1 MAGRSWTRVAA
12 ACSVVL
18 TLVSCTGDASEQAS
32 PTVAPS
38 PAASASDAPTPS
50 SEPTTVLASGEPLPE
65 GCDARRPTAKQTVTF
80 VADGRAWA
88 MDPDG
93 DRVVCLFEVDDAAPF
108 AWGPQGDRVAIGG
121 LAIHGFDRDAPEL
134 PSVDAEVGAFD
145 WGHPLGLAVVYADG
159 SAKTPEKRFMDD
171 GHVERLP
178 EMPRGTYLDV
188 AYHPSGLALGVAIE
202 QKGEQSIWLTT
213 NEGEDPERLVFSE
226 GGTLFPAIAFTPD
239 GSSLVW
245 IAKHLNTYQVHRMDL
260 TDRTGFDDGWRG
272 EIGEDAT
279 NLHVGPDGNLMALD
293 VGTSCADRRATAVLS
308 PTVARPALPDETR
321 PTTILGWLDRTTVL
335 VATGGCDELV
345 DLSVVDVVDGS
356 VAVLIERV
364 EIGASRAPAPPAPD
378 EVPEPPQAAPP
389 PPDEGVG

>member
-1 MAGRSWTRVAA
+1 VRTWARFVAA
-12 ACSVVL
+12 VSIAS
-18 TLVSCTGDASEQAS
+18 LVASCTTPGEPSPSSATASVS
-32 PTVAPS
+32 PS
-38 PAASASDAPTPS
+38 PAPTSSPSPTP
-50 SEPTTVLASGEPLPE
+50 VARLASGASLPE
-65 GCDARRPTAKQTVTF
+65 GCDVGRPNAKQTVAF
-80 VADGRAWA
+80 VAEGRAWA
-88 MDPDG
+88 IDPAG
-93 DRVVCLFEVDDAAPF
+93 ERLVCLFEVDDATPF
-108 AWGPQGDRVAIGG
+108 AWGPQGDRVALGG
-121 LAIHGFDRDAPEL
+121 LEIHGVTRSAPGF
-134 PSVDAEVGAFD
+134 PSVDAEPAAFD
-145 WGHPLGLAVVYADG
+145 WGHPLGLAVVFAEDD
-159 SAKTPEKRFMDD
+159 ARVPEKRFMDD

-178 EMPRGTYLDV
+178 DMPRGTYLDV

-345 DLSVVDVVDGS
+345 DLSVVDV
-356 VAVLIERV
+356 IERV